1 VGTDSL
7 LMLTPTVAHK
17 LSPYQTIY
25 AYKMYDQNISISNLY
40 NILLRAE
47 LSYLC
52 IIIVKQAKNAL
63 LQQGHKSFTLDYV
76 LDTLFY

>member
-1 VGTDSL
+1 MTKIFQF
-7 LMLTPTVAHK
+7 LTYIIFYLET
-17 LSPYQTIY
+17 
-25 AYKMYDQNISISNLY
+25 
-40 NILLRAE
+40 E
-47 LSYLC
+47 FSYLC

>member
-1 VGTDSL
+1 MGTDSL

-40 NILLRAE
+40 NILLRDRAFV
-47 LSYLC
+47 SVYYYS
-52 IIIVKQAKNAL
+52 QT
-63 LQQGHKSFTLDYV
+63 S
-76 LDTLFY
+76 